1 MSSVSVPCRISGTGP
16 DPTPTLILPAIQGWM
31 IQMYG
36 LVPAEANVTVNVSP
50 GSFFPLSNGGPAGM
64 GICDPNG
71 AEAREVTVCVVLGSL
86 KCHVTLSPTLM
97 LTWTGV

>member
-1 MSSVSVPCRISGTGP
+1 MSCESVPCRISGTGP

-36 LVPAEANVTVNVSP
+36 LVPGFGNTTVNVSP
-50 GSFFPLSNGGPAGM
+50 GSFFPLSNAGPAGT

-71 AEAREVTVCVVLGSL
+71 AELRLVTVWVVLGSL
-86 KCHVTLSPTLM
+86 KCQVTLSPGLM
-97 LTWTGV
+97 LIW